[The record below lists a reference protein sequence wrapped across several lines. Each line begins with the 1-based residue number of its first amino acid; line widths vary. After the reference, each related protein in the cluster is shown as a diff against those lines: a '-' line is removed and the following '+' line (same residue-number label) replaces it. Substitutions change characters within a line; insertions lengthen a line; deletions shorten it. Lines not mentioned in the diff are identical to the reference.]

1 MYFSR
6 IRTQSGSG
14 TKIGQLR
21 NLEDIHHL
29 VWKFFPGVTRGERP
43 FLYRYELEQG
53 RPSFYVVS
61 ESVPEAQPG
70 WSVEHKPYA
79 PQLSAGDR
87 LYFSTRVNPIVSVEG
102 KRHDAVAYYKTQNP
116 DWQQLPPQ
124 ELKHRVLVGWLERRA
139 EANGYSLDPKQVRVH
154 DYELHDF
161 QKGRGKRGHNIRLS
175 IATLEG
181 SLTVTDSAAFTRLL
195 TTGLG
200 HAKAY
205 GCGMFLVRRQST

>member
-6 IRTQSGSG
+6 IRNQEKAGR
-14 TKIGQLR
+14 IR
-21 NLEDIHHL
+21 DLEDVHHL
-29 VWKFFPGVTRGERP
+29 IWKFFPGVARGERP

-53 RPSFYVVS
+53 RPVFYTVS
-61 ESVPEAQPG
+61 ETVPESLPG
-70 WSVEHKPYA
+70 WRVEHKPYA
-79 PQLSAGDR
+79 PQLKPGDQ

-102 KRHDAVAYYKTQNP
+102 KRHDAIAYYKTQNP
-116 DWQQLPPQ
+116 DWQAFTPQ
-124 ELKHRVLVGWLERRA
+124 ELRHKVLVAWLERRA
-139 EANGYSLDPKQVRVH
+139 EANGYSLAPSEVRVQ

-161 QKGRGKRGHNIRLS
+161 RKGKGGNRIRLS

-181 SLTVTDSAAFTRLL
+181 TLTVTDGEAFTRLL

-205 GCGMFLVRRQST
+205 GCGMFLVRRKGS